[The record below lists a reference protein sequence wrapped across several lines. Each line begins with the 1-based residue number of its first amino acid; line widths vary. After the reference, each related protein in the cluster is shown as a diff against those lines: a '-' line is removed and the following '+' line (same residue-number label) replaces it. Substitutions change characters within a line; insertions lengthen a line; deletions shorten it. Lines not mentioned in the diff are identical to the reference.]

1 MKIAICDDEKLYR
14 IKVKKNI
21 YKTFKN
27 LKIDG
32 KIFEYESGE
41 NLVEDIEKKQFD
53 LIILDIVMN
62 DMDGINTAK
71 EIREIDKKVCIVFLT
86 NYNQYAIQGYGL
98 NIYRYLIKNLDEEKI
113 TKIISNI
120 YEEKKIKTI
129 VLKSQKEVMS
139 FDLSSI
145 YFFEVNNRI
154 ITMHYEINREYKTR
168 EFYGKLD
175 DLEVQLKG
183 DSFFRSHRSY
193 IVNIKKIKKIVSRE
207 IFFDILPKAI
217 VSRSRYLELKRIYMD
232 YNIAI

>member
-1 MKIAICDDEKLYR
+1 
-14 IKVKKNI
+14 
-21 YKTFKN
+21 
-27 LKIDG
+27 
-32 KIFEYESGE
+32 
-41 NLVEDIEKKQFD
+41 
-53 LIILDIVMN
+53 MN

-71 EIREIDKKVCIVFLT
+71 EIREIDKKVCIVFFT

-98 NIYRYLIKNLDEEKI
+98 NVYRYLIKNLDEEKI
-113 TKIISNI
+113 SEIISNI
-120 YEEKKIKTI
+120 YEEKKFKTI
-129 VLKSQKEVMS
+129 VLKSQKEVIS

-175 DLEVQLKG
+175 DLELQLKG
-183 DSFFRSHRSY
+183 ESFFRSHRSY
-193 IVNIKKIKKIVSRE
+193 IVNIKKIRKIVSRE

-217 VSRSRYLELKRIYMD
+217 VSRSRYLELKRTYMD

>member
-193 IVNIKKIKKIVSRE
+193 IVNIKKIRKIVSRE

>member
-41 NLVEDIEKKQFD
+41 NLLEDIEKKQFD

-193 IVNIKKIKKIVSRE
+193 IVNIKKIRKIVSRE

>member
-41 NLVEDIEKKQFD
+41 NLVKDIEKKQFD

-193 IVNIKKIKKIVSRE
+193 IVNIKKIRKIVSRE

>member
-41 NLVEDIEKKQFD
+41 NLLEDIEKKQFD

-71 EIREIDKKVCIVFLT
+71 EIREIDKKVCIVFFT

-98 NIYRYLIKNLDEEKI
+98 NVYRYLIKNLDEEKI
-113 TKIISNI
+113 SEVISNI
-120 YEEKKIKTI
+120 YEEKKFKTI
-129 VLKSQKEVMS
+129 VLKSQKEVIS

-175 DLEVQLKG
+175 DLELQLKG
-183 DSFFRSHRSY
+183 ESFFRSHRSY
-193 IVNIKKIKKIVSRE
+193 IVNIKKIRKIVSRE

-217 VSRSRYLELKRIYMD
+217 VSRSRYLELKRTYMD

>member
-41 NLVEDIEKKQFD
+41 NLLEDIEKKQFD

-71 EIREIDKKVCIVFLT
+71 EIREIDKKVCIVFFT

-98 NIYRYLIKNLDEEKI
+98 NVYRYLIKNLDEEKI
-113 TKIISNI
+113 SEVISNI
-120 YEEKKIKTI
+120 YEEKKFKTI
-129 VLKSQKEVMS
+129 VLKSQKEVIS

-154 ITMHYEINREYKTR
+154 ITMHYEINRE
-168 EFYGKLD
+168 
-175 DLEVQLKG
+175 
-183 DSFFRSHRSY
+183 
-193 IVNIKKIKKIVSRE
+193 
-207 IFFDILPKAI
+207 
-217 VSRSRYLELKRIYMD
+217 
-232 YNIAI
+232 